1 MCIRDSG
8 DRMSGVFAALG
19 RVSRSEPASVWAAF
33 GSLLGPVRWEGAE
46 PGRRCLL
53 VGGVLARNVLD
64 EVSWLAVQ
72 CCTDGLACG
81 EADRTDLA
89 CLEVSEVGPV
99 SYTHLTLPTILR

>member
-64 EVSWLAVQ
+64 EVSWLAVH
-72 CCTDGLACG
+72 CCADGFERG
-81 EADRTDLA
+81 EADRPGFA
-89 CLEVSEVGPV
+89 GLEVAEVG
-99 SYTHLTLPTILR
+99 HG